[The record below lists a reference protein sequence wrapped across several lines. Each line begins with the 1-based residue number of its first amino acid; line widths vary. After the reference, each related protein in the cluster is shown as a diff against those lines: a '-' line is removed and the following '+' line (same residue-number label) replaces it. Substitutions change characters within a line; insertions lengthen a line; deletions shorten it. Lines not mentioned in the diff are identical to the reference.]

1 MRFSSEEKYDILS
14 AMKHCELYN
23 KEALLSMHAKKKRA
37 GIAMLAVAAA
47 GLAACIV
54 LCLLTTRS
62 NYGTMLWATVG
73 TSIVSGWIVIF
84 LSHAVFEVAKTGER
98 HMKMVE
104 EGERKTVGG
113 RFEKTNEVRYI
124 RHGVT
129 LRRVRLTSGERET
142 MLVLYEPYAKK
153 VPETFSGEAEIVNDF
168 IVAYEVNGDD

>member
-1 MRFSSEEKYDILS
+1 MRFSSGEKYDILS

-23 KEALLSMHAKKKRA
+23 KETLLSMQAKKKRA

-47 GLAACIV
+47 GLAACVV

-124 RHGVT
+124 RHGVA
-129 LRRVRLTSGERET
+129 LRRVRAVYGERAA
-142 MLVLYEPYAKK
+142 MLVLYEPYAKRLPDTF
-153 VPETFSGEAEIVNDF
+153 VGAVETVNDF
-168 IVAYEVNGDD
+168 IVAYEVDDND